1 MTEQLFE
8 LQARISQTLTAS
20 GLWGALFV
28 ILLAAQVSED
38 ITSIAAG
45 LLVAAEKLPLG
56 FAVAAC
62 FLGIL
67 LGDSLL
73 YFAGRGMGGSFLRWL
88 PFRPDPVKLQ
98 RARERLQRN
107 AGPVLFGSRFVPVAR
122 LPVYLAAGMLR
133 IPPRTFYA
141 RVLPAVMIWA
151 PLIVLFTVW
160 MGNDLLQ
167 L

>member
-1 MTEQLFE
+1 MTEQIFE
-8 LQARISQTLTAS
+8 LQARISQTLTSS
-20 GLWGALFV
+20 GLWGALFL

-38 ITSIAAG
+38 ITSIATG

-56 FAVAAC
+56 FAIAAC

-73 YFAGRGMGGSFLRWL
+73 YVAGRGMGGSFLRWL

-98 RARERLQRN
+98 RARERLQLN
-107 AGPVLFGSRFVPVAR
+107 AGSVLFGSRFVPVAR

-133 IPPRTFYA
+133 IPPLTFYS
-141 RVLPAVMIWA
+141 RVLPAVMIWT
-151 PLIVLFTVW
+151 PLIVLLTSW
-160 MGNDLLQ
+160 LGNDFFHL
-167 L
+167 